1 VKARTAA
8 CPNCGATIEF
18 RWSGAVQTICPYCK
32 AVLVRRDLDLATV
45 GTVSDL
51 PPTSSP
57 IQLGTEGRYEKN
69 AFVVVGRIVYAYE
82 RGTWNEWHLRTA
94 SGTSAWLSD
103 AQGDLAISMPAEG
116 DTPLPAAEELKV
128 GQSYA
133 IDGTLF
139 HVASLTRARYA
150 GVEGELPFESW
161 NREEALFA
169 DLDTEG
175 NEDELRF
182 ATIDYSD
189 ATPAAYVGT
198 YVELEQLSPRNLRR
212 FEGW

>member
-1 VKARTAA
+1 MTARTAA

-18 RWSGAVQTICPYCK
+18 RWSGAVQSICPYCK
-32 AVLVRRDLDLATV
+32 AVLVRRDVDLEKV
-45 GTVSDL
+45 GMVSDL

-57 IQLGTEGRYEKN
+57 IQLGTEGKWKN
-69 AFVVVGRIVYAYE
+69 EPFTAVGRIVYAYE
-82 RGTWNEWHLRTA
+82 RGGWNEWYLRMA
-94 SGTSAWLSD
+94 SGESAWLSD
-103 AQGDLAISMPAEG
+103 AQGELAVSTPAHDAVE
-116 DTPLPAAEELKV
+116 LPPPSELAV

-133 IDGTLF
+133 IDGILF

-161 NREEALFA
+161 DRQEALFA

-175 NEDELRF
+175 RSAELRF
-182 ATIDYSD
+182 ATIDFSD
-189 ATPAAYVGT
+189 LPPAVYVGT
-198 YVELEQLSPRNLRR
+198 YVELDDLAPRNLRR

>member
-1 VKARTAA
+1 MTTKSAA
-8 CPNCGATIEF
+8 CPNCGATIAF
-18 RWSGAVQTICPYCK
+18 RWSGAVQTVCPYCK
-32 AVLVRRDLDLATV
+32 SVLVQRDLDLAKV

-57 IQLGTEGRYEKN
+57 IQLGTEGKIGKD
-69 AFVVVGRIVYAYE
+69 AFIVVGRIIYAYE
-82 RGTWNEWHLRTA
+82 RGGWNEWHLRTT

-103 AQGDLAISMPAEG
+103 AQGDLALSTPASNQAE
-116 DTPLPAAEELKV
+116 LPASENLKV

-139 HVASLTRARYA
+139 RVASLTKARYA
-150 GVEGELPFESW
+150 GIEGELPFESW
-161 NREEALFA
+161 DKSEALFA

-175 NEDELRF
+175 DDARF

-189 ATPAAYVGT
+189 DTPVAYVGS
-198 YVELEQLSPRNLRR
+198 YIELEQLAARNLRQL
-212 FEGW
+212 EGW

>member
-1 VKARTAA
+1 MTVRSAA

-18 RWSGAVQTICPYCK
+18 RWSSAVQTVCPYCK
-32 AVLVRRDLDLATV
+32 AVLVRRDLDLTKV

-57 IQLGTEGRYEKN
+57 IQLGTEGRFGPDG
-69 AFVVVGRIVYAYE
+69 FVVVGRIIYAYE
-82 RGTWNEWHLRTA
+82 RGGWNEWHLRTT
-94 SGTSAWLSD
+94 GGISAWLSD
-103 AQGDLAISMPAEG
+103 AQGELAVSTPAKS
-116 DTPLPAAEELKV
+116 AAELPTAESLRV

-133 IDGTLF
+133 IDGLLF
-139 HVASLTRARYA
+139 TVASLTRARYA

-161 NREEALFA
+161 NRSDALFA
-169 DLDTEG
+169 DLDGEG
-175 NEDELRF
+175 DEPRF
-182 ATIDYSD
+182 ATLDYSD
-189 ATPAAYVGT
+189 DAPVAYVGT

>member
-1 VKARTAA
+1 VTPTSSA

-32 AVLVRRDLDLATV
+32 AVLVRRDLDLEKV

-57 IQLGTEGRYEKN
+57 IQLGTEGRFGKD
-69 AFVVVGRIVYAYE
+69 AFVVVGRIIYAYD
-82 RGTWNEWHLRTA
+82 RGGWNEWFLRTT
-94 SGTSAWLSD
+94 SGGSAWLSD
-103 AQGDLAISMPAEG
+103 AQGDIAISTPAQPHE
-116 DTPLPAAEELKV
+116 PLPAADHIRV

-133 IDGTLF
+133 FDGYLYT
-139 HVASLTRARYA
+139 VTSLTRARYA

-161 NREEALFA
+161 DKHEALFA
-169 DLDTEG
+169 DLDGEG
-175 NEDELRF
+175 NASTANF

-189 ATPAAYVGT
+189 GQPVAYLGT
-198 YVELEQLSPRNLRR
+198 YVELEQLAARNLRK

>member
-1 VKARTAA
+1 MTARTAA

-18 RWSGAVQTICPYCK
+18 RWSGAVQTVCPYCK
-32 AVLVRRDLDLATV
+32 AVLVHRDLDLAKV
-45 GTVSDL
+45 GMVSDL

-57 IQLGTEGRYEKN
+57 IQLGTEGKYGRDT
-69 AFVVVGRIVYAYE
+69 FVVVGRIVYAYE
-82 RGTWNEWHLRTA
+82 RGGWNEWHLRTT

-103 AQGDLAISMPAEG
+103 AQGDLALSTPASTHAE
-116 DTPLPAAEELKV
+116 LPAAQELKV

-139 HVASLTRARYA
+139 RVASLTRARYA

-161 NREEALFA
+161 SRQEALFA

-175 NEDELRF
+175 NGDELRF

-189 ATPAAYVGT
+189 LPPVAYVGT
-198 YVELEQLSPRNLRR
+198 YVELDQLAPRNLRR

>member
-1 VKARTAA
+1 MTARTAA

-32 AVLVRRDLDLATV
+32 AVLVRRDFDLEKV

-57 IQLGTEGRYEKN
+57 IQLGTEGKFGGD
-69 AFVVVGRIVYAYE
+69 AFVVVGRIIYAYD
-82 RGTWNEWHLRTA
+82 RGGWNEWHLRTMRGA
-94 SGTSAWLSD
+94 SAWLSD
-103 AQGDLAISMPAEG
+103 AQGELAVSTRAESHAE
-116 DTPLPAAEELKV
+116 LPTEEQLRV

-133 IDGTLF
+133 IDGILF
-139 HVASLTRARYA
+139 TVASLTRARYA

-161 NREEALFA
+161 DKSDALFA
-169 DLDTEG
+169 DLDG
-175 NEDELRF
+175 QGDEPRF
-182 ATIDYSD
+182 ATLDYSD
-189 ATPAAYVGT
+189 AAPIAYVGT
-198 YVELEQLSPRNLRR
+198 YVDLEQLAPRNLRR

>member
-1 VKARTAA
+1 VTTKSAA

-18 RWSGAVQTICPYCK
+18 RWSGAVQTICPYCR
-32 AVLVRRDLDLATV
+32 AVLVRRDLDLSQV

-57 IQLGTEGRYEKN
+57 IQLGTEGRFGKD
-69 AFVVVGRIVYAYE
+69 AFVVVGRIIYSYD
-82 RGTWNEWHLRTA
+82 RGGWNEWHLRTTG
-94 SGTSAWLSD
+94 GTSAWLSD
-103 AQGDLAISMPAEG
+103 AQGDLALSTPAAKPG
-116 DTPLPAAEELKV
+116 MLPAADQLSV

-133 IDGTLF
+133 IDGVLF
-139 HVASLTRARYA
+139 TVASITRARYA

-161 NREEALFA
+161 DKSEAMFA
-169 DLDTEG
+169 DLDG
-175 NEDELRF
+175 DPNGDAARF

-189 ATPAAYVGT
+189 DMPAAYVGT
-198 YVELEQLSPRNLRR
+198 YVELSQLAPRNLRQ